1 MGKDMYIM
9 INSCYG
15 SCILQQQSLIK
26 AILIGILKRWIRCKK
41 NENNISDAQAQR
53 WQMMMQQPIQTNL

>member
-26 AILIGILKRWIRCKK
+26 AILIGILKKV
-41 NENNISDAQAQR
+41 D
-53 WQMMMQQPIQTNL
+53 QM